1 MQKNDAAAQRGGYYG
16 YYPGPGPML
25 PPPRSNGRGLAIAAV
40 SLAGIGLMGCWIPFL
55 NVYSFVTFPIV
66 LALAVGALVTAKR
79 DPRVARVLAI
89 VSIGIAILS
98 AVLAW
103 AVNSWAVDTWNNSPG
118 SPKSL
123 RESQAQAA
131 GPGGI
136 PGSGTC
142 VLPQAASNL
151 ASSVQP
157 VTRPDASPAWL
168 G

>member
-1 MQKNDAAAQRGGYYG
+1 MDMQNAPHGAYYG
-16 YYPGPGPML
+16 YYPGPGQIP

-40 SLAGIGLMGCWIPFL
+40 SVAGFGLMGCWIPFL
-55 NVYSFVTFPIV
+55 NVYSFVTFLIV

-98 AVLAW
+98 VVLAW

-123 RESQAQAA
+123 RESQTQAA
-131 GPGGI
+131 GPGKT
-136 PGSGTC
+136 PENYA
-142 VLPQAASNL
+142 LPQAAFNL
-151 ASSVQP
+151 TSVQP

>member
-16 YYPGPGPML
+16 YYPVPGPML

-103 AVNSWAVDTWNNSPG
+103 AVNSGPSTPG
-118 SPKSL
+118 TTHRDPRSRCGNHRRRQQDPAEYRGTAPVGCPK
-123 RESQAQAA
+123 R
-131 GPGGI
+131 
-136 PGSGTC
+136 
-142 VLPQAASNL
+142 
-151 ASSVQP
+151 
-157 VTRPDASPAWL
+157 RPT
-168 G
+168 